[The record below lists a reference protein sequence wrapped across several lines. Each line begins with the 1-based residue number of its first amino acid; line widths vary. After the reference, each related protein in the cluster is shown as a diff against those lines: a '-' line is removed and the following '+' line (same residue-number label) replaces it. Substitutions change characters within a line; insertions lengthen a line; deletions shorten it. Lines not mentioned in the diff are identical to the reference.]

1 MFFSTL
7 TGFTQDIEFSFSAK
21 TGNAEFDLTLENLNI
36 EAKADLDS
44 FKAEMSISYEIPEP
58 KIDYIFEIVK
68 MEPADVYMTLAL
80 SVLSSTPVDEVVL
93 IYKNKRQKG

>member
-44 FKAEMSISYEIPEP
+44 LKAEMSKVMKFLNLKLTTY
-58 KIDYIFEIVK
+58 
-68 MEPADVYMTLAL
+68 LRL
-80 SVLSSTPVDEVVL
+80 
-93 IYKNKRQKG
+93 